1 MLFLLMLVSLT
12 GECGVSCA
20 SVGGPSV
27 RYAQSAH
34 AVSTSWLL
42 YQHLVSA
49 RYAHDQALSHI
60 ASFEIADSLC
70 DLSVLLFGVW
80 SSQRSYIWLD
90 PDLQD
95 LRERIDSTV
104 LTEAWLEPC
113 FTVFACRSRPGYP
126 LLTGCCKG
134 KQHINAL
141 RS

>member
-27 RYAQSAH
+27 RCAQSTH
-34 AVSTSWLL
+34 AVSTSWLC
-42 YQHLVSA
+42 VSA
-49 RYAHDQALSHI
+49 RCAHDQALSHM
-60 ASFEIADSLC
+60 ASFEIVDSLC

-80 SSQRSYIWLD
+80 SSQRSYTWLD

-104 LTEAWLEPC
+104 LTEACLEPC